1 MCWSHRRIYDRPFLD
16 CLAELDLPIARLTA
30 TGARAIVIAGMSQGG
45 IGALVFGARRSGLAG
60 IIALAPVG
68 APERMVSFLSA
79 DRAGRCRGTGDGRRR
94 LWRSRASFVGANTPR
109 SFSVNTTP
117 TII

>member
-45 IGALVFGARRSGLAG
+45 IGALAFGARRSGLAR
-60 IIALAPVG
+60 IIALAPAG
-68 APERMVSFLSA
+68 APERMVSFPQIAQSVAKALA
-79 DRAGRCRGTGDGRRR
+79 MVVAGRGEQRAASPSRIHSG
-94 LWRSRASFVGANTPR
+94 RSRSIRPR
-109 SFSVNTTP
+109 PS
-117 TII
+117 I